1 MHDNYELDQCY
12 GSIVPGMISLYSISR
27 GCVLLEKVAS
37 PPYCPSVQYSY
48 TALNPVVV
56 GVVSCLQKS
65 VCWKYDAQIVTFKC
79 LIECL
84 ASERMVVSTIII
96 IIIIVKEALAVLAL
110 CRFLPAKVMI
120 VT

>member
-1 MHDNYELDQCY
+1 
-12 GSIVPGMISLYSISR
+12 MISLYSISR

-96 IIIIVKEALAVLAL
+96 IIIIKEALAVLAL
-110 CRFLPAKVMI
+110 CRLLPAKVMI